1 MTREM
6 GKPLTETRGGAEGID
21 TAYYAATMG
30 RQLAGRAAERDAEQ
44 MGDELAG

>member
-6 GKPLTETRGGAEGID
+6 GKPLTETRGDVQEGID

-30 RQLAGRAAERDAEQ
+30 RQLVRPHRAERDARTS
-44 MGDELAG
+44 GR